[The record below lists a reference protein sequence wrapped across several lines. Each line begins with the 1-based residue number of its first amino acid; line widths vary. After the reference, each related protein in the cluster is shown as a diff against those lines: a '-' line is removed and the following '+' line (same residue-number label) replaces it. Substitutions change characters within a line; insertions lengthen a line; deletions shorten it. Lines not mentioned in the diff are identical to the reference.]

1 MAKQSMLLREAQ
13 PAYRIGYVGSH
24 AMSTH
29 ELLQLVIGGPNAGE
43 IATELLDEC
52 QTLSEV
58 ARKNVNE
65 LQQIAGIGEATAA
78 RLIAALE
85 LGRRF
90 IFIPLDLGD
99 TIRTPADIANLL
111 IAQMGH
117 MDHEE
122 FWVLV
127 LNTKNKLVHLD
138 RLYKGNLNTC
148 YIRVSEVFRQ
158 AIRMNAAAIM
168 VAHNH
173 PSSDPTP
180 SPEDNRV
187 TEKIVQAGSMLGI
200 DVLDHVIIGGNR
212 YVSLREKGLGGLG

>member
-1 MAKQSMLLREAQ
+1 MAKQSLLLREAQ

-43 IATELLDEC
+43 IATQLLEEC

-58 ARKNVNE
+58 ARKNVGE

-90 IFIPLDLGD
+90 VFIPFELGD
-99 TIRTPADIANLL
+99 TIRTAADIANLL
-111 IAQMGH
+111 IGQMSTL
-117 MDHEE
+117 DHEE
-122 FWVLV
+122 LWVLV
-127 LNTKNKLVHLD
+127 LNTKNKLVHID
-138 RLYKGNLNTC
+138 KLYKGNLNSC
-148 YIRVSEVFRQ
+148 YIRVGEVFRQ
-158 AIRMNAAAIM
+158 AVRMNAAAIM
-168 VAHNH
+168 VVHNH
-173 PSSDPTP
+173 PSGDPTP

-187 TEKIVQAGSMLGI
+187 TEKIAQAGQMLNI
-200 DVLDHVIIGGNR
+200 EVLDHIIIGQMR
-212 YVSLREKGLGGLG
+212 YVSLRERGLGGLG

>member
-1 MAKQSMLLREAQ
+1 MAKSVLLREAQ

-58 ARKNVNE
+58 ARKNVGE

-99 TIRTPADIANLL
+99 TIRTPSDIANLL

-127 LNTKNKLVHLD
+127 LNTKNKLVHID

-173 PSSDPTP
+173 PSTDPTP
-180 SPEDNRV
+180 SPVIWRKSQAQTSRLLNASSCLV
-187 TEKIVQAGSMLGI
+187 TQ
-200 DVLDHVIIGGNR
+200 
-212 YVSLREKGLGGLG
+212 

>member
-1 MAKQSMLLREAQ
+1 MAKSVLLREAQ

-58 ARKNVNE
+58 ARKTVGE
-65 LQQIAGIGEATAA
+65 LQQTAGIGEATAA

-90 IFIPLDLGD
+90 IFIPLELGD

-117 MDHEE
+117 LDHEE
-122 FWVLV
+122 FWVMI
-127 LNTKNKLVHLD
+127 LNTKNKLVHID

-173 PSSDPTP
+173 PSTDPTP

>member
-58 ARKNVNE
+58 ARKTVGE
-65 LQQIAGIGEATAA
+65 LQQTAGIGEATAA

-90 IFIPLDLGD
+90 IFIPLELGD
-99 TIRTPADIANLL
+99 TIRTPADVANLL

-117 MDHEE
+117 LDHEE
-122 FWVLV
+122 FWVMI
-127 LNTKNKLVHLD
+127 LNTKNKLVHID

-173 PSSDPTP
+173 PSTDPTP

>member
-1 MAKQSMLLREAQ
+1 MAKQSLLLREAQ
-13 PAYRIGYVGSH
+13 PAYRIGYVGSY

-29 ELLQLVIGGPNAGE
+29 ELLQLVIGGPNASE

-58 ARKNVNE
+58 ARKNVGE

-90 IFIPLDLGD
+90 IFIPLELGD

-127 LNTKNKLVHLD
+127 LNTKNKLVHID

-158 AIRMNAAAIM
+158 AIRINAAAIM
-168 VAHNH
+168 LVHNH
-173 PSSDPTP
+173 PSQDPSP
-180 SPEDNRV
+180 SPEDLRA

>member
-58 ARKNVNE
+58 AHKNVGE

-127 LNTKNKLVHLD
+127 LNTKNKLVHID

-158 AIRMNAAAIM
+158 AIRLNAAAIM

-173 PSSDPTP
+173 PSTDPTP

>member
-58 ARKNVNE
+58 ARKTVGE
-65 LQQIAGIGEATAA
+65 LQQTTGIGEATAA

-90 IFIPLDLGD
+90 IFIPLELGD

-117 MDHEE
+117 LDHEE
-122 FWVLV
+122 FWVMI
-127 LNTKNKLVHLD
+127 LNTKNKLVHID

-173 PSSDPTP
+173 PSTDPTP

>member
-13 PAYRIGYVGSH
+13 PAYRIGYVGSQ

-43 IATELLDEC
+43 IATELLEEC

-58 ARKNVNE
+58 ARKTVGE
-65 LQQIAGIGEATAA
+65 LQQMAGIGEATAA

-90 IFIPLDLGD
+90 IFIPLELGE

-122 FWVLV
+122 FWVMI
-127 LNTKNKLVHLD
+127 LNTKNKLVHID

-187 TEKIVQAGSMLGI
+187 TERIVQAGSMLGI

>member
-13 PAYRIGYVGSH
+13 PAYRIGYIGSH

-29 ELLQLVIGGPNAGE
+29 ELLQLVIGGPNASE

-58 ARKNVNE
+58 ARKNVGE

-122 FWVLV
+122 FWVMI
-127 LNTKNKLVHLD
+127 LNTKNKLVHID

-173 PSSDPTP
+173 PSHDPTP
-180 SPEDNRV
+180 SPVIWRKSQAQTSRLLNASSCLV
-187 TEKIVQAGSMLGI
+187 TQ
-200 DVLDHVIIGGNR
+200 
-212 YVSLREKGLGGLG
+212 

>member
-58 ARKNVNE
+58 ARKNVGE

-90 IFIPLDLGD
+90 IFIPLELGD
-99 TIRTPADIANLL
+99 TIRTPADVANLL
-111 IAQMGH
+111 IAQMAH

-122 FWVLV
+122 FWVMV
-127 LNTKNKLVHLD
+127 MNTKNKLVHID

-148 YIRVSEVFRQ
+148 YIRVGEVFRQ

-173 PSSDPTP
+173 PSLDPTP

-200 DVLDHVIIGGNR
+200 EVLDHLIIGGNR

>member
-58 ARKNVNE
+58 ARKTVGE
-65 LQQIAGIGEATAA
+65 LQQTAGIGEATAA

-90 IFIPLDLGD
+90 IFIPLELGD

-117 MDHEE
+117 LDHEE
-122 FWVLV
+122 FWVMV
-127 LNTKNKLVHLD
+127 LNTKNKLVHID

-173 PSSDPTP
+173 PSHDPTP

>member
-1 MAKQSMLLREAQ
+1 MAKQSLLLREAQ

-29 ELLQLVIGGPNAGE
+29 ELLQLVIGGPNASE
-43 IATELLDEC
+43 IATQLLDEC

-58 ARKNVNE
+58 ARKNVSE

-90 IFIPLDLGD
+90 IFIPLELGD
-99 TIRTPADIANLL
+99 TIRTPAEVANFL

-127 LNTKNKLVHLD
+127 LNTKNKLVHID

-148 YIRVSEVFRQ
+148 DIRVSEVFRQ
-158 AIRMNAAAIM
+158 AIRLNAAAIM
-168 VAHNH
+168 IAHNH
-173 PSSDPTP
+173 PSLDPTP
-180 SPEDNRV
+180 SPVIWRKSQAQTSRLLNASSCLV
-187 TEKIVQAGSMLGI
+187 TQ
-200 DVLDHVIIGGNR
+200 
-212 YVSLREKGLGGLG
+212 

>member
-13 PAYRIGYVGSH
+13 PAYRIGYIGSH

-29 ELLQLVIGGPNAGE
+29 ELLQLVIGGPNASE

-58 ARKNVNE
+58 ARKNVGE

-122 FWVLV
+122 FWVMI
-127 LNTKNKLVHLD
+127 LNTKNKLVHID

-173 PSSDPTP
+173 PSYDPTP

>member
-58 ARKNVNE
+58 ARKTVGE
-65 LQQIAGIGEATAA
+65 LQQTAGIGEATAA

-90 IFIPLDLGD
+90 IFIPLELGD
-99 TIRTPADIANLL
+99 TIRTPADVANLL

-117 MDHEE
+117 LDHEE
-122 FWVLV
+122 FWVMI
-127 LNTKNKLVHLD
+127 LNTKNKLVHID

-173 PSSDPTP
+173 PSRAPRS
-180 SPEDNRV
+180 
-187 TEKIVQAGSMLGI
+187 A
-200 DVLDHVIIGGNR
+200 
-212 YVSLREKGLGGLG
+212 